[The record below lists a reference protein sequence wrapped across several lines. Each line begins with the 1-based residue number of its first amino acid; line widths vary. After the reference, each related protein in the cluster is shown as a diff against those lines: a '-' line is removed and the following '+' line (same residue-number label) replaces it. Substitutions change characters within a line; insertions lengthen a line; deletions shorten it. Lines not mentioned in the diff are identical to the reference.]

1 MTFCSTLALRRIITR
16 KLSQIK
22 IPRKRHLFR
31 EIVQGESETI
41 DKLAVRLGKK
51 PSNVNNVITEIKWR
65 PKFEIKSSQTVG
77 QKSCDVKFWRNFRL
91 SVLNFVRT
99 GSRNYEVV
107 KRQTERTSLSIGP
120 VNQVLDSL
128 RRKNSENSSAQT
140 GSECYRRG
148 RKVQFAKDVRPV
160 LGKRKHA

>member
-1 MTFCSTLALRRIITR
+1 M
-16 KLSQIK
+16 
-22 IPRKRHLFR
+22 FR

-91 SVLNFVRT
+91 SVQFKLC
-99 GSRNYEVV
+99 
-107 KRQTERTSLSIGP
+107 
-120 VNQVLDSL
+120 
-128 RRKNSENSSAQT
+128 KNWQSE
-140 GSECYRRG
+140 
-148 RKVQFAKDVRPV
+148 
-160 LGKRKHA
+160 L